1 MARKKY
7 QMLKKEIKKVKKLS
21 DPEHGKIIESD
32 EEEATE
38 PKKKR
43 EEKASKK
50 LTEVIIAM
58 NP

>member
-1 MARKKY
+1 
-7 QMLKKEIKKVKKLS
+7 MLKKEIKKVKKLS

-50 LTEVIIAM
+50 QTEVIIAM